1 MKNAGPDPRRRVWLA
16 AALLAAAC
24 AAPSRAPGTPA
35 TVREVRQSVGGP
47 TRDIELRAIAT
58 ADDREAGIL
67 YVQDATG
74 SVALEVGDLGEPVVS
89 GSVLLA
95 GTLEPR
101 TPIPR
106 FRVAR
111 LTLLGPLNPEILL
124 VARPV
129 DAAIFASDEADGE
142 WVEVHGVVRAQSRHG
157 SSMRLE
163 IESGARFSAEV
174 RNLDDSLY
182 SPLIGAR
189 LRLRGVKVMRT
200 QPAPRPAVG
209 LLVPDLK
216 YLRIEEDPPED
227 PDRRPTAATL
237 PLLTT
242 AAAVRQLPPEEAE
255 KGYPVRLRAVV
266 TAHRPDFGL
275 LFVQDSTAGIYVEA
289 WRHIHHVTA
298 GDLVEIDGQSG
309 RGSFAPVVERPR
321 VRVVG
326 RGSIPARRVRPEELV
341 TGQEDS
347 QLVELEGMVRGIKLY
362 RDGATMRLAAGGVR
376 IPVHIQRTPDM
387 VVGQQLVNARVRVR
401 GVCQSLYTQGSQFA
415 DVALHIPDLDSV
427 SVLAP
432 APPEDED
439 GTVRHINTLLQFAA
453 GQDWERRT
461 RVQGVV
467 TYSEPDELYIRDET
481 GAVRVYSDQE
491 PPPAVGEVVDVSGFA
506 AAGRYKPVL
515 QDAVVRSL
523 AKGLPPA
530 AVPIRAEQA
539 LTGLYDGSLVEL
551 DARLVESERGLSE
564 QQLFMRTG
572 PYLFTAVLPGMP
584 IDGLRPGAGLRLRG
598 VCSVTANDQR
608 IPQSFRLR
616 LRTPAD
622 VEVVSPAPWWSLQHA
637 AWALAAMVGAVGLT
651 LAWVVTLRRR
661 VQAQSRVIWERVQ
674 RETAMQERQRMARE
688 LHDTLE
694 QNFTGIHL
702 CVEAARRALP
712 DKSAVADRH
721 LTLALEQVTAGIE
734 EVRRSVWALRTHA
747 LDSGGLATALGEIG
761 QLLANCSPTPI
772 EVSTNIEGGP
782 RPLVIEVE
790 NNLLRIGQEAL
801 TNAVRHGAAKRIA
814 VELRYDVQSFHMRV
828 SDDGCGFDVTAATRP
843 GHFGLLGM
851 RERAAAMGARLEVRS
866 AVGEGTE
873 VAVTVPLQLTL
884 PQAG

>member
-1 MKNAGPDPRRRVWLA
+1 
-16 AALLAAAC
+16 LLAAGC
-24 AAPSRAPGTPA
+24 SAPSHIPGAPV
-35 TVREVRQSVGGP
+35 TVREAALASGAAHEV
-47 TRDIELRAIAT
+47 ELRGIAT
-58 ADDREAGIL
+58 AVDPEAGIL
-67 YVQDATG
+67 YLQDATG
-74 SVALEVGDLGEPVVS
+74 ALALEVGDLGEPVVA
-89 GSVLLA
+89 GRSVLLA

-101 TPIPR
+101 PNVPR

-111 LTLLGPLNPEILL
+111 LTLLGPSNPELML
-124 VARPV
+124 VARPM
-129 DAAIFASDEADGE
+129 DGASLASSDGDGE
-142 WVEVHGVVRAQSRHG
+142 WVEVHGLVRSQVQRG
-157 SSMRLE
+157 SSLHLE
-163 IESGARFSAEV
+163 VEAGTRFSAEIQ
-174 RNLDDSLY
+174 NFDDGLY
-182 SPLIGAR
+182 PKLIGAR
-189 LRLRGVKVMRT
+189 LRLRGVKVAHV
-200 QPAPRPAVG
+200 PAGPHPAAA
-209 LLVPDLK
+209 LLVPELK
-216 YLRIEEDPPED
+216 FLRIEEDPPED
-227 PDRRPTAATL
+227 PNRRPTAATL

-275 LFVQDSTAGIYVEA
+275 LFVQDATAGIYVEA

-309 RGSFAPVVERPR
+309 RGSFAPVVEKPR

-326 RGSIPARRVRPEELV
+326 RGTVPARRIRPEDLV

-347 QLVELEGMVRGIKLY
+347 QFVEVEGMVRGIRLY
-362 RDGATMRLAAGGVR
+362 RDGATLRLAVGGVR
-376 IPVHIQRTPDM
+376 VPVHVQRTPDAAD
-387 VVGQQLVNARVRVR
+387 GQRLVNARVRVR

-415 DVALHIPDLDSV
+415 DVALHIPDIDSV

-432 APPEDED
+432 APQEDD
-439 GTVRHINTLLQFAA
+439 ARAVHRINTLLQFAP
-453 GQDWERRT
+453 GLDWERRT

-467 TYSEPDELYIRDET
+467 TYSQPDELYIRDET
-481 GAVRVYSDQE
+481 GAVRVYTDQD
-491 PPPAVGEVVDVSGFA
+491 PLPAVGEEVDVSGFA
-506 AAGRYKPVL
+506 SAGRYKPVL
-515 QDAVVRSL
+515 QDAVVRTLSR
-523 AKGLPPA
+523 GLPPA

-539 LTGLYDGSLVEL
+539 LTGSYDGALVEI
-551 DARLVESERGLSE
+551 DARLVESERGQGE

-572 PYLFTAVLPGMP
+572 PYLFTAVLPGAP
-584 IDGLRPGAGLRLRG
+584 IEGLRAGTGLRLRG
-598 VCSVTANDQR
+598 ICNITANDT

-622 VEVVSPAPWWSLQHA
+622 VEVMSPAPWWSPQHA

-661 VQAQSRVIWERVQ
+661 VQAQSRLIWERVQ

-712 DKSAVADRH
+712 DKSSVADRH

-761 QLLANCSPTPI
+761 QLLANCSATPI
-772 EVSTNIEGGP
+772 EVSTRIEGGP

-801 TNAVRHGAAKRIA
+801 TNAVRHGAARRIA
-814 VELRYDVQSFHMRV
+814 VELRYDVQAFRLRV
-828 SDDGCGFDVTAATRP
+828 RDDGCGFDPTAATRP

-851 RERAAAMGARLEVRS
+851 RERAAAMGAKLDVRS

-873 VAVTVPLQLTL
+873 VEVTVPLQLTL